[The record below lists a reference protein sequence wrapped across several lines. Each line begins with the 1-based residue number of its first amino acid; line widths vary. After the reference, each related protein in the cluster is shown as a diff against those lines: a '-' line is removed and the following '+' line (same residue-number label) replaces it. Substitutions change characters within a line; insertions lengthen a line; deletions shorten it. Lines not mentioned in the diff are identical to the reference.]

1 MGRGM
6 EAFEDDDLVCFRAP
20 HPHLDH
26 HLHRDTVSLVG
37 PPPYRSTGDCFQV
50 SAYREKLI
58 MLVVVV

>member
-20 HPHLDH
+20 HPHPNH
-26 HLHRDTVSLVG
+26 QFHRDTVSLVG
-37 PPPYRSTGDCFQV
+37 PPPYRSTGVYFQV
-50 SAYREKLI
+50 SGYREKLV